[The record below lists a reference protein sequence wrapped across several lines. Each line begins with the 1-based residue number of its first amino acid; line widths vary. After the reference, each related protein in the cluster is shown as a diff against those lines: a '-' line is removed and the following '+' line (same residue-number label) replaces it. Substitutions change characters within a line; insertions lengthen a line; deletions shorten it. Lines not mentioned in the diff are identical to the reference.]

1 MLLRS
6 RRTTLVAA
14 VAGLVLA
21 GGATAGA
28 VALSGDDEVR
38 AAGTCAG
45 TTHELTVERDD
56 DVDGL
61 EVSFELQSAAPG
73 ETWTV
78 ELRHDDEVLLTGER
92 ATDEDAELD
101 VDVAVADR
109 DGDYTATFA
118 QAGLEPCTATL
129 TR

>member
-1 MLLRS
+1 VQRTT
-6 RRTTLVAA
+6 RRTATLAA

-28 VALSGDDEVR
+28 VALTGDDETR
-38 AAGTCAG
+38 ATGACAG

-56 DVDGL
+56 DVDGV

-78 ELRHDDEVLLTGER
+78 EVRQGEEVLLTGER
-92 ATDEDAELD
+92 LTDEDAELD
-101 VDVAVADR
+101 VDVPAADR
-109 DGDYTATFA
+109 DGEYSVTYAR
-118 QAGLEPCTATL
+118 AGEEPCTASL